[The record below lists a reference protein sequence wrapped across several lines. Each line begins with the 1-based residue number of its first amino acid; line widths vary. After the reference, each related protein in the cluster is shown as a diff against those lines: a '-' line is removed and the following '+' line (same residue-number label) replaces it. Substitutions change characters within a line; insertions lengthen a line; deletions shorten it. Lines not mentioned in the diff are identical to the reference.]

1 MIDFTAKA
9 LHLFIVQRELLG
21 DEMPATGTSQA
32 LLMAYEKAKK
42 PVSTSQRWVSI
53 VTALSTAAIIVSFL
67 SSTCQTEAG
76 HTSHTLAILDLLKP
90 TSPYTPVEVSNRGFA
105 FMGISL
111 DTDPDWPGWIILDG
125 ICAIIFVAEVVVKS
139 FAP

>member
-1 MIDFTAKA
+1 
-9 LHLFIVQRELLG
+9 
-21 DEMPATGTSQA
+21 MPATGTSQA

-139 FAP
+139 LAP

>member
-1 MIDFTAKA
+1 MPHCKHHIDSIAKA

-67 SSTCQTEAG
+67 SLIQGA
-76 HTSHTLAILDLLKP
+76 AD
-90 TSPYTPVEVSNRGFA
+90 
-105 FMGISL
+105 
-111 DTDPDWPGWIILDG
+111 
-125 ICAIIFVAEVVVKS
+125 
-139 FAP
+139 